1 MKLFDVYPL
10 FDIDIVSGRGCRV
23 TDSEGQEYL
32 DLYGGHAVVSVGH
45 SHPTVVKAIKQQ
57 AEKLIFYSNS
67 VINDLQA
74 QLAERLGKVC
84 GYDDYQLFLVN
95 SGAEANENALKL
107 ASFHTGRKR
116 VVAFRKA
123 FHGRTSAAVEA
134 TDNPKIVSP
143 INDNGNVTFLPL
155 NDIDAVCSELRKGD
169 VAAVI
174 VEGVQG
180 VGGIRIPSPDF
191 LRVVR
196 GECASSLISTPASGP
211 TSSPWPKASPPD
223 FRWEEC

>member
-74 QLAERLGKVC
+74 QLAEPETRLVPHRTQARRGL
-84 GYDDYQLFLVN
+84 Q
-95 SGAEANENALKL
+95 E
-107 ASFHTGRKR
+107 SFPRAHFGR
-116 VVAFRKA
+116 
-123 FHGRTSAAVEA
+123 
-134 TDNPKIVSP
+134 
-143 INDNGNVTFLPL
+143 
-155 NDIDAVCSELRKGD
+155 
-169 VAAVI
+169 
-174 VEGVQG
+174 
-180 VGGIRIPSPDF
+180 GGSDRQS
-191 LRVVR
+191 
-196 GECASSLISTPASGP
+196 
-211 TSSPWPKASPPD
+211 
-223 FRWEEC
+223 